1 MDLLPVMLPVEV
13 VPVARKPEV
22 FVRAVTPEEGRR
34 LQKITK
40 TSKQPVRMRRA
51 IVVMASAQR
60 QPVPAIARLMQVS
73 EAYVRQVIHEFNE
86 RGFDAL
92 DPKWSAGR
100 PKKVDR
106 ATRERIAC
114 IARCCPR
121 DLGWPFSTWSLSKL
135 REVLISN
142 GIAEISRETLRK
154 ILRAEGVSWQAVK
167 TWKAGTDP
175 EFTAKM
181 NRVLDLYD
189 HPPTDGRV
197 VCVDEFGPLN
207 LQPRAG
213 RGWFPRRTPKRLPAT
228 YRRTQGVRH
237 LLGALDLATGKI
249 HYRIRD
255 RKRWQEFLSLLKS
268 LRARWRGQKLYVI
281 IDNFSPHKRAEV
293 RVWAAA
299 NNVELVFLPTYS
311 SWLNWIESEF
321 AALRYF
327 ALSGTDHRSHDEQD
341 AAIGAYIRWSNQH
354 ARPKRDFAVN
364 SKIRQPDYRPKVA

>member
-1 MDLLPVMLPVEV
+1 M
-13 VPVARKPEV
+13 ARKPEV
-22 FVRAVTPEEGRR
+22 FVRAVSPEEGRR

-40 TSKQPVRMRRA
+40 TSRQPVRVRRA

-73 EAYVRQVIHEFNE
+73 EAYVRQVIHDFNE
-86 RGFDAL
+86 RGFEAL

-100 PKKVDR
+100 PRKVDR

-135 REVLISN
+135 REVLVVN
-142 GIAEISRETLRK
+142 KIAVISRETLRQ
-154 ILRAEGVSWQAVK
+154 ILKAEGVSWQAVK

-189 HPPTDGRV
+189 HRPADGRV
-197 VCVDEFGPLN
+197 ICVDEFGPLN

-213 RGWFPRRTPKRLPAT
+213 RGWFPRRHPRRLRAT

-237 LLGALDLATGKI
+237 LLGALDLATGKL

-268 LRARWRGQKLYVI
+268 LRARWPGERLYLI
-281 IDNFSPHKRAEV
+281 ADNFGPHKHPEV
-293 RVWAAA
+293 RTWAAA
-299 NNVELVFLPTYS
+299 NNVELVYLPTYS

-327 ALSGTDHRSHDEQD
+327 ALNGTDHRSHDEQD
-341 AAIGAYIRWSNQH
+341 AAIGAYIRWYNQH
-354 ARPKRDFAVN
+354 AQPKRDFAVN
-364 SKIRQPDYRPKVA
+364 SKIRQPDYLPKVA

>member
-1 MDLLPVMLPVEV
+1 MLPVEV
-13 VPVARKPEV
+13 VLVARKPEV

-40 TSKQPVRMRRA
+40 TSRQPIRTRRV

-73 EAYVRQVIHEFNE
+73 EAYVRQVIHDFNE
-86 RGFDAL
+86 RGFEAL

-100 PKKVDR
+100 PRKVDR

-135 REVLISN
+135 REVLLSN
-142 GIAEISRETLRK
+142 RIADISRETLRK
-154 ILRAEGVSWQAVK
+154 ILKDEGVSWQSTK

-189 HPPTDGRV
+189 HPPADGRV
-197 VCVDEFGPLN
+197 ICVDQFGPLN

-213 RGWFPRRTPKRLPAT
+213 RGWVPQRNPKRLRAT
-228 YRRTQGVRH
+228 YR
-237 LLGALDLATGKI
+237 
-249 HYRIRD
+249 
-255 RKRWQEFLSLLKS
+255 
-268 LRARWRGQKLYVI
+268 
-281 IDNFSPHKRAEV
+281 P
-293 RVWAAA
+293 
-299 NNVELVFLPTYS
+299 
-311 SWLNWIESEF
+311 
-321 AALRYF
+321 
-327 ALSGTDHRSHDEQD
+327 RS
-341 AAIGAYIRWSNQH
+341 
-354 ARPKRDFAVN
+354 
-364 SKIRQPDYRPKVA
+364 

>member
-1 MDLLPVMLPVEV
+1 M
-13 VPVARKPEV
+13 

-100 PKKVDR
+100 PRKVDR

-121 DLGWPFSTWSLSKL
+121 DLGWPFSAWSLSKL

-142 GIAEISRETLRK
+142 GIAEISRETLRQ
-154 ILRAEGVSWQAVK
+154 ILKTEGVSWQAVK

-189 HPPTDGRV
+189 HRPTGGRV

-213 RGWFPRRTPKRLPAT
+213 RGWFPRRSPKRLPAT

-237 LLGALDLATGKI
+237 LLGALDLSTGKL

-268 LRARWRGQKLYVI
+268 LRTRWPGERLYVI
-281 IDNFSPHKRAEV
+281 LDNFSPHKHPEV
-293 RVWAAA
+293 RAWAAV
-299 NNVELVFLPTYS
+299 NDVELVFLPTYS
-311 SWLNWIESEF
+311 SWLNWIEAEF

-327 ALSGTDHRSHDEQD
+327 ALNGTDHHSHDEQD
-341 AAIGAYIRWSNQH
+341 AAIGAYIRWYNQH
-354 ARPKRDFAVN
+354 AQPKRDFAVN
-364 SKIRQPDYRPKVA
+364 SKIRRPDYLPKVA

>member
-1 MDLLPVMLPVEV
+1 MWSVMLPVEMV
-13 VPVARKPEV
+13 SVARRPEV
-22 FVRAVTPEEGRR
+22 FVWAVSPEEGRR

-40 TSKQPVRMRRA
+40 TSRQPIRVRRA
-51 IVVMASAQR
+51 VVVMASAQR

-100 PKKVDR
+100 PRKVDR
-106 ATRERIAC
+106 ATGERIAC

-121 DLGWPFSTWSLSKL
+121 DLGWPFSVWSLSKL
-135 REVLISN
+135 REVLLIN

-154 ILRAEGVSWQAVK
+154 ILKAEGVSWQTTK
-167 TWKAGTDP
+167 TWKAGSDP

-207 LQPRAG
+207 VQPRAG
-213 RGWFPRRTPKRLPAT
+213 RGWFPRRTPKRLRAT

-237 LLGALDLATGKI
+237 LLGALDLATGKL

-255 RKRWQEFLSLLKS
+255 RQRWQEFLSLLKS
-268 LRARWRGQKLYVI
+268 LRARWRGQKLYAIVPAQTRRGPRMGRGQQRGTGLATHLFI
-281 IDNFSPHKRAEV
+281 V
-293 RVWAAA
+293 
-299 NNVELVFLPTYS
+299 VELDRVRIRGSTVLRLERDRSPQPRRTGRRDRHLHPLVQPARPTQTRLRRQLQDPPPRLPTEGR
-311 SWLNWIESEF
+311 LT
-321 AALRYF
+321 R
-327 ALSGTDHRSHDEQD
+327 H
-341 AAIGAYIRWSNQH
+341 
-354 ARPKRDFAVN
+354 
-364 SKIRQPDYRPKVA
+364 

>member
-1 MDLLPVMLPVEV
+1 MIGDACPVMLLLVEVEV
-13 VPVARKPEV
+13 VVSVARKPEV
-22 FVRAVTPEEGRR
+22 FVLAVTPEEGRR

-40 TSKQPVRMRRA
+40 TSKQPIRTRRA

-60 QPVPAIARLMQVS
+60 QPVPAIARLMQIS
-73 EAYVRQVIHEFNE
+73 EGYVRQVIHEFNE
-86 RGFDAL
+86 RGFEAL
-92 DPKWSAGR
+92 DPKRSAGR

-114 IARCCPR
+114 IARCCPL
-121 DLGWPFSTWSLSKL
+121 DLGWPFSVWSLSKL
-135 REVLISN
+135 REVLLSN
-142 GIAEISRETLRK
+142 GIAEVSRETLRK
-154 ILRAEGVSWQAVK
+154 ILKQTTK

-207 LQPRAG
+207 LQPRTG
-213 RGWFPRRTPKRLPAT
+213 RGWFPRRTPKRLAAT

-237 LLGALDLATGKI
+237 LLGALDLATGMI

-268 LRARWRGQKLYVI
+268 LRARWPGQKLYVI

-293 RVWAAA
+293 RTWAAA

-327 ALSGTDHRSHDEQD
+327 ALNGTDHRSHDEQD
-341 AAIGAYIRWSNQH
+341 AAIGAYVRWYSQH

-364 SKIRQPDYRPKVA
+364 SKIRHPDYLPKVA

>member
-1 MDLLPVMLPVEV
+1 MGPQAAKLPVEV
-13 VPVARKPEV
+13 MPVARKPEV

-51 IVVMASAQR
+51 IVVMCSAQH
-60 QPVPAIARLMQVS
+60 QPVPAIARLMHVS

-86 RGFDAL
+86 RGFEAL
-92 DPKWSAGR
+92 DPKWSGGR
-100 PKKVDR
+100 PRKVDR

-121 DLGWPFSTWSLSKL
+121 DLGWPFSMWSLSKL
-135 REVLISN
+135 REVLQLN
-142 GIAEISRETLRK
+142 KIAEISRETLRK
-154 ILRAEGVSWQAVK
+154 ILKAEGVSWQAVK
-167 TWKAGTDP
+167 TWKAGLDP

-181 NRVLDLYD
+181 NRILDLYD
-189 HPPTDGRV
+189 HPPAEGRV
-197 VCVDEFGPLN
+197 LCVDEFGPLN

-213 RGWFPRRTPKRLPAT
+213 RGWFPQRKPKRVRAT
-228 YRRTQGVRH
+228 YHRTQGVRH

-255 RKRWQEFLSLLKS
+255 RKRWMEFLGLLKS
-268 LRARWRGQKLYVI
+268 LRARWPGEKLYIVA
-281 IDNFSPHKRAEV
+281 DNFSPHKRGEV
-293 RVWAAA
+293 RECAAA
-299 NNVELVFLPTYS
+299 NDVELVFLPTYS

-327 ALSGTDHRSHDEQD
+327 ALNGTDHRSHNEQD
-341 AAIGAYIRWSNQH
+341 AAIGAYIRWHNQH
-354 ARPKRDFAVN
+354 AKPKREFAVN
-364 SKIRQPDYRPKVA
+364 SKIRLPDYLPKVA